1 MRWARWNMLLQ
12 NTRPQRDQELRAM
25 RVVMEAGLA
34 AIPTID
40 EGVDRVGILDSEPAR
55 HDRDVRGPPH
65 TCR

>member
-1 MRWARWNMLLQ
+1 
-12 NTRPQRDQELRAM
+12 M

-40 EGVDRVGILDSEPAR
+40 EVVDRVGILGAELPG
-55 HDRDVRGPPH
+55 HVRDAGGPTH